1 MFQPEKGRENPVIRR
16 AIDLYHQSGIAVV
29 FHQDTV
35 EVRFASNNKR
45 FYPTWSQFLD
55 DAAAIFGDRLPGGSG
70 AGTTLDADASAKDG
84 AKDGAGKD
92 DAPKVSNTDPNP
104 ERAAKDEAAA
114 AAIAAA
120 EAAAVTDTPA
130 APATPEEQLRAL
142 KREVKLLKRAIKV
155 VGMQREEWEREAVTS
170 REALETAR
178 EDMRTMAQNRTA
190 SNGTDRYRQLRQ
202 TIVRRLHP
210 DVPGTPDEKRVRE
223 TLFKQ
228 IWKEVE
234 HLDRQ

>member
-1 MFQPEKGRENPVIRR
+1 MFQPERGRENPVIRR
-16 AIDLYHQSGIAVV
+16 AIDLYHQSGIAVI

-70 AGTTLDADASAKDG
+70 AGIGLDGGDPAKDAAAKPNG
-84 AKDGAGKD
+84 AANGAA
-92 DAPKVSNTDPNP
+92 APDP
-104 ERAAKDEAAA
+104 EAEEKARRAAEAV
-114 AAIAAA
+114 AAA
-120 EAAAVTDTPA
+120 EAASQASEAVVEAEEPK
-130 APATPEEQLRAL
+130 TPEEQIRAL
-142 KREVKLLKRAIKV
+142 RREVKLLKRAIKV
-155 VGMQREEWEREAVTS
+155 VGMQREEWEREALNT
-170 REALETAR
+170 RQMLESAR

-190 SNGTDRYRQLRQ
+190 SQTGDRYRQLRQ
-202 TIVRRLHP
+202 VLVRRLHP
-210 DVPGTPDEKRVRE
+210 DAPGTPEEKRVRE
-223 TLFKQ
+223 QIFKM